1 LTKRLR
7 YDKLFTYNNIKQRR
21 VKIKTNMKNTIEYPD
36 SIDDEIDSG
45 NRQTNLQKKIASFAL
60 DDIELFI
67 KENEM

>member
-1 LTKRLR
+1 MTKRLR